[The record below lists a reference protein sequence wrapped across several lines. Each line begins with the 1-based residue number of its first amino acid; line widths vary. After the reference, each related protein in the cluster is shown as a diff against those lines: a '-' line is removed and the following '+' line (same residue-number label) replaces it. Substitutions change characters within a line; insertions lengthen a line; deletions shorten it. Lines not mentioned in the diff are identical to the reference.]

1 MKRNVL
7 LTSCLMACIGFTQV
21 VYAHVAPDATRV
33 IYHGGNQFTTV
44 DVKNNDPRFDYGL
57 ESYVLS
63 HKKSNL
69 LFPDT
74 ESMNRVFMVSPKFM
88 MVPPKNKRVELQI
101 IKLPGQTLPQD
112 RESLFYLEFQE
123 APPRAAAHGKN
134 VLQIAV
140 RSQIKLIY
148 RPHDIKPISSQ
159 NLQGKVSAVFQDGK
173 MVVHNN
179 SPYVISAIRMF
190 NRPKTSAHETLKKS
204 DEVRGNVQL
213 TTTIFKPFSKTVV
226 FLNKTKPSNDRLY
239 LEYIGDYGGVRDVS
253 IRVKNAALPRQ
264 ARELKN
270 GEML

>member
-21 VYAHVAPDATRV
+21 VYAHVSPEVTRV
-33 IYHGGNQFTTV
+33 IYHGGNHFETV
-44 DVKNNDPRFDYGL
+44 DVLNNDPRFAYGL

-69 LFPDT
+69 LLPDT
-74 ESMNRVFMVSPKFM
+74 ESMNRVFMMSPKFTT
-88 MVPPKNKRVELQI
+88 VPPKNKRLELQI
-101 IKLPGQTLPQD
+101 IKLPSQTLPQD

-123 APPRAAAHGKN
+123 APPAVHGKGSG
-134 VLQIAV
+134 VQIAV
-140 RSQIKLIY
+140 RTQIKLIY

-179 SPYVISAIRMF
+179 SPYVITAIRMF
-190 NRPKTSAHETLKKS
+190 NRPKTSADETVKKA

-213 TTTIFKPFSKTVV
+213 ATTIFKPFSKTVV
-226 FLNKTKPSNDRLY
+226 FLNKTKPSNEHLY
-239 LEYIGDYGGVRDVS
+239 LEYIGDYGGVREVA